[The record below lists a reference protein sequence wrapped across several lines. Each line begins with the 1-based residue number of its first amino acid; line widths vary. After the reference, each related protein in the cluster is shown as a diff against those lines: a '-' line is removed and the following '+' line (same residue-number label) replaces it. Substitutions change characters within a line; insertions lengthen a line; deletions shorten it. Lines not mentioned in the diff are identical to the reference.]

1 MRLLSRLTDI
11 VSANLNELIER
22 YEDPEL
28 LLKQAV
34 CEMDESLRAA
44 LENAVKVVAHE
55 KLLARQLAAEEAA
68 AGSWHA
74 QATAAVQR
82 GDEEAAR
89 AALRNKR
96 ERESVIAKLS
106 QQLAEATAAGQTLR
120 RDIEAL
126 RLRTD
131 EARRKLTLLAAR
143 QRAAEARQRLLREFN
158 AAPLGDEAFAKF
170 ERMCRKVEAAEAEA
184 EALAELSGRKLPQ
197 PPAPETADVEA
208 ELKELKA
215 TCGA

>member
-1 MRLLSRLTDI
+1 MRLLSRLADI

-55 KLLARQLAAEEAA
+55 KLLARQLAEEEAA
-68 AGSWHA
+68 VTAWHA
-74 QATAAVQR
+74 ASGSRRTARRR
-82 GDEEAAR
+82 GGGTPGAA
-89 AALRNKR
+89 
-96 ERESVIAKLS
+96 
-106 QQLAEATAAGQTLR
+106 AEAGPRGRRRVAGETTGRSDRPRGKRCAATSKP
-120 RDIEAL
+120 L

-131 EARRKLTLLAAR
+131 EAKRKLTLLAAR
-143 QRAAEARQRLLREFN
+143 QRAAAARQRLLREFN

-170 ERMCRKVEAAEAEA
+170 ERMCRKVEQTEAEA
-184 EALAELSGRKLPQ
+184 EALAELSGRRARRSQRGCRQ
-197 PPAPETADVEA
+197 PTSRPS
-208 ELKELKA
+208 
-215 TCGA
+215 